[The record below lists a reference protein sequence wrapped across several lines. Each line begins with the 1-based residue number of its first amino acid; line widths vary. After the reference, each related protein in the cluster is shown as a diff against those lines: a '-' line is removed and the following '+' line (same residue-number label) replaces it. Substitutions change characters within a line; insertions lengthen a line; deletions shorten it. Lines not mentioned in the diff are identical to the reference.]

1 MVPQLTCH
9 LCRIA
14 LKPGAHYVVRID
26 VFADAE
32 MPAADLEGLADAD
45 LADQMQSLLEQMKE
59 MTADELQDDVHRRFE
74 YRLCQPCQR
83 KVLANPLGTPRTR
96 AEGEN

>member
-9 LCRIA
+9 LCGVAI
-14 LKPGAHYVVRID
+14 KPGAHYVVRID

-32 MPAADLEGLADAD
+32 MPIVDIDGLADAD
-45 LADQMQSLLEQMKE
+45 MAKQMQSLLDQMKG

-74 YRLCQPCQR
+74 YRLCHACQR
-83 KVLANPLGTPRTR
+83 RVLANPLGTPRLR
-96 AEGEN
+96 REGEN